1 MSSAQST
8 ATAKD
13 DVFDL
18 VIAGGGMTG
27 AMLALQISR
36 QLPALRIAIVEQQA
50 EQQPAQ
56 SAAQHSAEP
65 ATQFTNSFDSR
76 SIALSAGSVALLA
89 EWGIWPELKSHACA
103 IEHIQVSDRGH
114 FGKSRLTAAE
124 FGRSALGYVI
134 EIEWI
139 GRLLY
144 QQLQQVPA
152 SQLVWFRP
160 DQISAIRVD
169 RDYRHLQLQSG
180 TALPCRLLV
189 LCEGGDS
196 PSRSLAGI
204 DGIQHDYQ
212 QSALIA
218 NIAVSTPHQGKAFE
232 RFTTDGPL
240 ALLPLTQQRYSL
252 VWTCQPEQALALKA
266 LPETEF
272 IAALQQAFGYSAGV
286 FSGVGN
292 RVVYPLKLKT
302 AAKAA
307 DHRLVLC
314 GNSLHNLHPIA
325 GQGFNLAL
333 RDLDALLQLLALN
346 CSDAEPQDAG
356 AYGLTRQYQQLRSA
370 DMAQVVGF
378 TDSLVRL
385 FSNDSKLLALGR
397 SIGLSVLNQCDML
410 KQPFAALT
418 MGLSPLASQKQQIAQ
433 QQLTHPQQ
441 ADHHAAL
448 PAASHAAKAAVTGH
462 SSC

>member
-1 MSSAQST
+1 MTNTSSASSALSAAEAQQQSEP
-8 ATAKD
+8 
-13 DVFDL
+13 FDL

-27 AMLALQISR
+27 AMLALQLTR
-36 QLPALRIAIVEQQA
+36 LFPAMRLAVVEQQA
-50 EQQPAQ
+50 TDKD
-56 SAAQHSAEP
+56 HS
-65 ATQFTNSFDSR
+65 FTTSFDSR

-89 EWGIWPELKSHACA
+89 QWGIWPELKSHACA

-114 FGKSRLTAAE
+114 FGKSRLNATE

-152 SQLVWFRP
+152 AQLTWFRP
-160 DQISAIRVD
+160 DQISAIRTE
-169 RDYRHLQLQSG
+169 RDYRHLQLKSG
-180 TALPCRLLV
+180 AMLSCRLLV

-196 PSRSLAGI
+196 PSRALAGI
-204 DGIQHDYQ
+204 DAVQHDYQ

-218 NIAVSTPHQGKAFE
+218 NIAVEAPHQGKAFE
-232 RFTTDGPL
+232 RFTVDGPL

-252 VWTCQPEQALALKA
+252 VWTCQPQQAAVLKA
-266 LPETEF
+266 LPDTEF

-286 FSGVGN
+286 FTSVGN
-292 RVVYPLKLKT
+292 RVLYPLKLKT
-302 AAKAA
+302 AAQAA

-333 RDLDALLQLLALN
+333 RDLDALLQLLALYS
-346 CSDAEPQDAG
+346 SDAGAAALDAG
-356 AYGLTRQYQQLRSA
+356 AYALTRQYQLLRSA

-397 SIGLSVLNQCDML
+397 NLGLSVLNQCTVL

-418 MGLSPLASQKQQIAQ
+418 MGLAPLASQKQHIKQAQ
-433 QQLTHPQQ
+433 RRQTG
-441 ADHHAAL
+441 AVAEFTSSAAATD
-448 PAASHAAKAAVTGH
+448 AATGH
-462 SSC
+462 PSC

>member
-1 MSSAQST
+1 VSSAQST
-8 ATAKD
+8 ANNSNTP
-13 DVFDL
+13 FDL

-27 AMLALQISR
+27 AMLALQITR
-36 QLPALRIAIVEQQA
+36 LLPALRIAIVEQQSV
-50 EQQPAQ
+50 EQQGAEP
-56 SAAQHSAEP
+56 AAQH
-65 ATQFTNSFDSR
+65 TTSFDSR

-89 EWGIWPELKSHACA
+89 RWGLWPELKPHACA

-114 FGKSRLTAAE
+114 FGKSRLTATE

-144 QQLQQVPA
+144 QQLQRVPT
-152 SQLVWFRP
+152 SQLQWFRP
-160 DQISAIRVD
+160 DQISAIRTE
-169 RDYRHLQLQSG
+169 RDLRHLQLKSG
-180 TALPCRLLV
+180 AELSCRLLV

-196 PSRSLAGI
+196 PSRALAGI
-204 DGIQHDYQ
+204 DGVQHDYQ

-218 NIAVSTPHQGKAFE
+218 NVAVAASHQGKAFE
-232 RFTTDGPL
+232 RFTVDGPL

-252 VWTCQPEQALALKA
+252 VWTCQPEQAVALKA
-266 LPETEF
+266 LPEAEF
-272 IAALQQAFGYSAGV
+272 VQALQQAFGYSAGT
-286 FSGVGN
+286 FTGVGN

-333 RDLDALLQLLALN
+333 RDLDALLQLLAIHT
-346 CSDAEPQDAG
+346 DAG
-356 AYGLTRQYQQLRSA
+356 AYGLTRQYQLLRST

-397 SIGLSVLNQCDML
+397 SIGLSLLNQCNVL

-418 MGLSPLASQKQQIAQ
+418 MGLSPLASQQQQIALYQ
-433 QQLTHPQQ
+433 QTFSQ
-441 ADHHAAL
+441 ADTHAASYEAKG
-448 PAASHAAKAAVTGH
+448 AATGH

>member
-8 ATAKD
+8 APHNNHD
-13 DVFDL
+13 HNFDL

-36 QLPALRIAIVEQQA
+36 QLPALRIAIVEQQ
-50 EQQPAQ
+50 
-56 SAAQHSAEP
+56 SADTTAQHTS
-65 ATQFTNSFDSR
+65 SFDSR

-89 EWGIWPELKSHACA
+89 AWGIWPELKSHACA

-114 FGKSRLTAAE
+114 FGKSRLTASE

-152 SQLVWFRP
+152 AQLTWFRP
-160 DQISAIRVD
+160 DQISAIRTE
-169 RDYRHLQLQSG
+169 RDCQHLQLQSG
-180 TALPCRLLV
+180 AALSCRLLV

-196 PSRSLAGI
+196 PSRALAGV
-204 DGIQHDYQ
+204 DSVQHDYQ

-232 RFTTDGPL
+232 RFTADGPL

-252 VWTCQPEQALALKA
+252 VWTCQPQQALALKD
-266 LPETEF
+266 LPDHEF

-286 FSGVGN
+286 FNGVGN

-333 RDLDALLQLLALN
+333 RDLDALLQLLALY
-346 CSDAEPQDAG
+346 CGDAGAEPQDAG
-356 AYGLTRQYQQLRSA
+356 AYGLTQQYQQLRSA

-397 SIGLSVLNQCDML
+397 NLGLSVLNQCDML

-418 MGLSPLASQKQQIAQ
+418 MGLAPLTSQKQQITQ
-433 QQLTHPQQ
+433 QQITSQQ
-441 ADHHAAL
+441 PARQAAL
-448 PAASHAAKAAVTGH
+448 KAASHAAKGAANGH

>member
-8 ATAKD
+8 ANNSNTPI
-13 DVFDL
+13 DL

-27 AMLALQISR
+27 AMLALQITR
-36 QLPALRIAIVEQQA
+36 LLPALRIAIVEQQSV
-50 EQQPAQ
+50 EQQGTEP
-56 SAAQHSAEP
+56 AAQH
-65 ATQFTNSFDSR
+65 TTSFDSR

-89 EWGIWPELKSHACA
+89 SWGLWPQLKPHACA

-114 FGKSRLTAAE
+114 FGKSRLTATE

-144 QQLQQVPA
+144 QQLQQVPT
-152 SQLVWFRP
+152 SQLQWFRP
-160 DQISAIRVD
+160 DQISVIRTE
-169 RDYRHLQLQSG
+169 RDLRHLQLKSG
-180 TALPCRLLV
+180 TELSCRLLV

-196 PSRSLAGI
+196 PSRALAGI
-204 DGIQHDYQ
+204 DGVQHDYQ

-218 NIAVSTPHQGKAFE
+218 NVAVAASHQGKAFE
-232 RFTTDGPL
+232 RFTVDGPL

-252 VWTCQPEQALALKA
+252 VWTCQPEQAVALKA
-266 LPETEF
+266 LPEAEF
-272 IAALQQAFGYSAGV
+272 VQALQQAFGYSAGT
-286 FSGVGN
+286 FTGVGN

-333 RDLDALLQLLALN
+333 RDLDALLQLLAIHT
-346 CSDAEPQDAG
+346 DAG
-356 AYGLTRQYQQLRSA
+356 AYALTRQYQLLRSA

-397 SIGLSVLNQCDML
+397 SIGLSLLNQCNVL

-418 MGLSPLASQKQQIAQ
+418 MGLSPLASQQQQIALYQ
-433 QQLTHPQQ
+433 QTFSQ
-441 ADHHAAL
+441 ADTHAASSEAKG
-448 PAASHAAKAAVTGH
+448 AATGH

>member
-8 ATAKD
+8 ANNSNNP
-13 DVFDL
+13 FDL

-27 AMLALQISR
+27 AMLALQITR
-36 QLPALRIAIVEQQA
+36 QLPQLRIAIVEQQSV
-50 EQQPAQ
+50 EQQGAEP
-56 SAAQHSAEP
+56 AAQH
-65 ATQFTNSFDSR
+65 TTSFDSR

-89 EWGIWPELKSHACA
+89 RWGLWPELKPHACA

-114 FGKSRLTAAE
+114 FGKSRLTATE

-144 QQLQQVPA
+144 QQLQQVPT
-152 SQLVWFRP
+152 SQLQWFRP
-160 DQISAIRVD
+160 DQISAIRTE
-169 RDYRHLQLQSG
+169 RDLRHLQLKSG
-180 TALPCRLLV
+180 TELSCRLLV

-196 PSRSLAGI
+196 PSRALAGI
-204 DGIQHDYQ
+204 DGVQHDYQ

-218 NIAVSTPHQGKAFE
+218 NVAVAAPHQGKAFE
-232 RFTTDGPL
+232 RFTIDGPL

-252 VWTCQPEQALALKA
+252 VWTCQPEQAVALKA
-266 LPETEF
+266 LPDTEF

-286 FSGVGN
+286 FSSVGN
-292 RVVYPLKLKT
+292 RVLYPLKLKT

-333 RDLDALLQLLALN
+333 RDLDALLQLLAIHS
-346 CSDAEPQDAG
+346 SDTGVDLDAG
-356 AYGLTRQYQQLRSA
+356 AYGLTRQYQLLRSA

-397 SIGLSVLNQCDML
+397 SLGLSVLNQCSVL

-418 MGLSPLASQKQQIAQ
+418 MGLSPLASQQQQIALHQ
-433 QQLTHPQQ
+433 QT
-441 ADHHAAL
+441 ATHAASYEAKG
-448 PAASHAAKAAVTGH
+448 AATGH

>member
-8 ATAKD
+8 ANNSD
-13 DVFDL
+13 NPFDL

-27 AMLALQISR
+27 AMLALQITR
-36 QLPALRIAIVEQQA
+36 QLPHLRIAIVEQQSA
-50 EQQPAQ
+50 EQQGAEP
-56 SAAQHSAEP
+56 AAQHTS
-65 ATQFTNSFDSR
+65 SFDSR

-89 EWGIWPELKSHACA
+89 RWGLWPELKPHACA

-114 FGKSRLTAAE
+114 FGKSRLTATE

-144 QQLQQVPA
+144 QQLQQVPT
-152 SQLVWFRP
+152 SQLQWFRP
-160 DQISAIRVD
+160 DQISAIRTE
-169 RDYRHLQLQSG
+169 RDCRHLQLKSG
-180 TALPCRLLV
+180 TELSCRLLV

-196 PSRSLAGI
+196 PSRALAGI
-204 DGIQHDYQ
+204 DGVQHDYQ

-218 NIAVSTPHQGKAFE
+218 NVAVSAPHQGKAFE
-232 RFTTDGPL
+232 RFTIDGPL

-252 VWTCQPEQALALKA
+252 VWTCQPKQAVALKA
-266 LPETEF
+266 LPDAEF

-286 FSGVGN
+286 FSSVGN
-292 RVVYPLKLKT
+292 RVLYPLKLKT

-333 RDLDALLQLLALN
+333 RDLDALLQLLALHQ
-346 CSDAEPQDAG
+346 QDAG
-356 AYGLTRQYQQLRSA
+356 AYGLTRQYQLLRSA

-397 SIGLSVLNQCDML
+397 SLGLSALNQCSVL

-418 MGLSPLASQKQQIAQ
+418 MGLSPLASQQQQIAKQ
-433 QQLTHPQQ
+433 TVT
-441 ADHHAAL
+441 HAASYEAKD
-448 PAASHAAKAAVTGH
+448 AATGH

>member
-8 ATAKD
+8 ANNSEKP
-13 DVFDL
+13 FDL

-27 AMLALQISR
+27 AMLALQITR
-36 QLPALRIAIVEQQA
+36 LLPRLRIAIIEQQGVEQQST
-50 EQQPAQ
+50 EP
-56 SAAQHSAEP
+56 AAQH
-65 ATQFTNSFDSR
+65 TTSFDSR

-89 EWGIWPELKSHACA
+89 SWGLWPQLKPHACA

-114 FGKSRLTAAE
+114 FGKSRLTATE

-144 QQLQQVPA
+144 QQLQQVPTT
-152 SQLVWFRP
+152 QLCWFRP
-160 DQISAIRVD
+160 DQISAIRTE
-169 RDYRHLQLQSG
+169 RDLRHLQLQSG
-180 TALPCRLLV
+180 AELSCRLLV

-196 PSRSLAGI
+196 PSRALAGI
-204 DGIQHDYQ
+204 DGVQHDYQ

-218 NIAVSTPHQGKAFE
+218 NVAVAASHQGKAFE
-232 RFTTDGPL
+232 RFTVDGPL

-252 VWTCQPEQALALKA
+252 VWTCQPEQAVALKA
-266 LPETEF
+266 LPEAEF
-272 IAALQQAFGYSAGV
+272 VQALQQAFGYSAGT
-286 FSGVGN
+286 FTGVGN

-333 RDLDALLQLLALN
+333 RDLDALLQLLAIHTDTGAA
-346 CSDAEPQDAG
+346 SPDAG
-356 AYGLTRQYQQLRSA
+356 AYGLTRQYQLLRSA

-397 SIGLSVLNQCDML
+397 SIGLSVLNQCNVV

-418 MGLSPLASQKQQIAQ
+418 MGLSPLASQQQQIALQ
-433 QQLTHPQQ
+433 TATHT
-441 ADHHAAL
+441 ASYEAKGAA
-448 PAASHAAKAAVTGH
+448 TGH

>member
-8 ATAKD
+8 ANNSDTP
-13 DVFDL
+13 FDL

-27 AMLALQISR
+27 AMLALQITR
-36 QLPALRIAIVEQQA
+36 LLPQLRIAIIEQQSVEQQGA
-50 EQQPAQ
+50 EQQ
-56 SAAQHSAEP
+56 SAEP
-65 ATQFTNSFDSR
+65 AAQHTTSFDSR

-89 EWGIWPELKSHACA
+89 RWGLWPELKPHACA

-114 FGKSRLTAAE
+114 FGKSRLTATE

-144 QQLQQVPA
+144 QQLQQVPT
-152 SQLVWFRP
+152 SQLQWFRP
-160 DQISAIRVD
+160 DQISAIRTE
-169 RDYRHLQLQSG
+169 RDYRHLQLKSG
-180 TALPCRLLV
+180 TELSCRLLV

-196 PSRSLAGI
+196 PSRALAGI
-204 DGIQHDYQ
+204 DGVQHDYQ

-218 NIAVSTPHQGKAFE
+218 NIAVAAPHQGKAFE
-232 RFTTDGPL
+232 RFTIDGPL

-252 VWTCQPEQALALKA
+252 VWTCQPEQAVALKA
-266 LPETEF
+266 LPDTEF
-272 IAALQQAFGYSAGV
+272 VAALQQAFGYSAGT
-286 FSGVGN
+286 FTSVGN
-292 RVVYPLKLKT
+292 RVLYPLKLKT

-333 RDLDALLQLLALN
+333 RDLDALLQLLALHQ
-346 CSDAEPQDAG
+346 QDAG
-356 AYGLTRQYQQLRSA
+356 AYTLTRQYQLLRSV

-397 SIGLSVLNQCDML
+397 SLGLSVLNQCGVL

-418 MGLSPLASQKQQIAQ
+418 MGLSPLASQQQQIAQ
-433 QQLTHPQQ
+433 QT
-441 ADHHAAL
+441 ATHAASYEAKD
-448 PAASHAAKAAVTGH
+448 AATGH

>member
-8 ATAKD
+8 ANNSNNP
-13 DVFDL
+13 FDL

-27 AMLALQISR
+27 AMLALQITR
-36 QLPALRIAIVEQQA
+36 QLPHLRIAIVEQQST
-50 EQQPAQ
+50 EP
-56 SAAQHSAEP
+56 AAQHTS
-65 ATQFTNSFDSR
+65 SFDSR

-89 EWGIWPELKSHACA
+89 RWGLWPELKPHACA

-114 FGKSRLTAAE
+114 FGKSRLTATE

-144 QQLQQVPA
+144 QQLQQVPT
-152 SQLVWFRP
+152 SQLQWFRP
-160 DQISAIRVD
+160 DQIRAIRTE
-169 RDYRHLQLQSG
+169 RDLRHLQLKSG
-180 TALPCRLLV
+180 TELSCRLLV

-196 PSRSLAGI
+196 PSRALAGI
-204 DGIQHDYQ
+204 DGVQHDYQ

-218 NIAVSTPHQGKAFE
+218 NVAVAAPHQGKAFE
-232 RFTTDGPL
+232 RFTIDGPL

-252 VWTCQPEQALALKA
+252 VWTCQPEQAVTLKA
-266 LPETEF
+266 LPDTEF

-286 FSGVGN
+286 FSSVGN
-292 RVVYPLKLKT
+292 RVLYPLKLKT

-333 RDLDALLQLLALN
+333 RDLDALLQLLALH
-346 CSDAEPQDAG
+346 SSGADLQDAG
-356 AYGLTRQYQQLRSA
+356 AYGLTRQYQLLRSA

-397 SIGLSVLNQCDML
+397 SLGLTVLNQCSVL

-418 MGLSPLASQKQQIAQ
+418 MGLSPLASQQQQIALHQ
-433 QQLTHPQQ
+433 QTFSQ
-441 ADHHAAL
+441 ADTHAA
-448 PAASHAAKAAVTGH
+448 SYEAKVTVTGH

>member
-8 ATAKD
+8 APHNNHD
-13 DVFDL
+13 HNFDL

-36 QLPALRIAIVEQQA
+36 QLPALRIAII
-50 EQQPAQ
+50 EQQPEQQNAGQ
-56 SAAQHSAEP
+56 LSADTTAQHTS
-65 ATQFTNSFDSR
+65 SFDSR
-76 SIALSAGSVALLA
+76 SIALSAGSVGLLA
-89 EWGIWPELKSHACA
+89 TWGIWPELKSHACA

-152 SQLVWFRP
+152 SQLTWFRP
-160 DQISAIRVD
+160 DQISAIRTE
-169 RDYRHLQLQSG
+169 RDCQHLQLQSG
-180 TALPCRLLV
+180 AALRCRLLV

-196 PSRSLAGI
+196 PSRALAGV
-204 DGIQHDYQ
+204 DSVQHDYQ

-218 NIAVSTPHQGKAFE
+218 NIAVASPHQGKAFE
-232 RFTTDGPL
+232 RFTADGPL

-266 LPETEF
+266 LPDNEF
-272 IAALQQAFGYSAGV
+272 VAALQHAFGYSAGV
-286 FSGVGN
+286 FNGVGN

-333 RDLDALLQLLALN
+333 RDLDALLQLLALH
-346 CSDAEPQDAG
+346 CADAG

-418 MGLSPLASQKQQIAQ
+418 MGLSPLASQKQLITQQQIA
-433 QQLTHPQQ
+433 HQQ
-441 ADHHAAL
+441 AANQAAVT
-448 PAASHAAKAAVTGH
+448 AASHAAKAAATGH

>member
-8 ATAKD
+8 AKNSD
-13 DVFDL
+13 KPFDL

-27 AMLALQISR
+27 AMLALQITR
-36 QLPALRIAIVEQQA
+36 QLPHLRIAIIEQQSVEQQGG
-50 EQQPAQ
+50 EQ
-56 SAAQHSAEP
+56 H
-65 ATQFTNSFDSR
+65 TTSFDSR

-89 EWGIWPELKSHACA
+89 RWGLWPELKPHACA

-114 FGKSRLTAAE
+114 FGKSRLTATE

-152 SQLVWFRP
+152 SQLTWFRP
-160 DQISAIRVD
+160 DQISAIRTE
-169 RDYRHLQLQSG
+169 RDLRHLQLKSG
-180 TALPCRLLV
+180 TELSCRLLV

-196 PSRSLAGI
+196 PSRALAGI
-204 DGIQHDYQ
+204 DGVQHDYQ

-218 NIAVSTPHQGKAFE
+218 NVAVAAPHQGKAFE
-232 RFTTDGPL
+232 RFTIDGPL

-252 VWTCQPEQALALKA
+252 VWTCQPEQAVALKA
-266 LPETEF
+266 LPDAEF
-272 IAALQQAFGYSAGV
+272 IAALQQALGYSAGV

-292 RVVYPLKLKT
+292 RVLYPLKLKT

-333 RDLDALLQLLALN
+333 RDLDALLQLLAIH
-346 CSDAEPQDAG
+346 SPDAG
-356 AYGLTRQYQQLRSA
+356 SYGLTRQYQLLRSA

-397 SIGLSVLNQCDML
+397 SLGLTVLNQCSVL

-418 MGLSPLASQKQQIAQ
+418 MGLSPLASQQQQIALYQ
-433 QQLTHPQQ
+433 QTASQVTTQT
-441 ADHHAAL
+441 ATHAATYEAKG
-448 PAASHAAKAAVTGH
+448 AATGH

>member
-8 ATAKD
+8 ANNSNKP
-13 DVFDL
+13 FDL

-27 AMLALQISR
+27 AMLALQITR
-36 QLPALRIAIVEQQA
+36 QLPHLRIAIVEQQST
-50 EQQPAQ
+50 EP
-56 SAAQHSAEP
+56 AAQH
-65 ATQFTNSFDSR
+65 TTSFDSR

-89 EWGIWPELKSHACA
+89 RWGLWPELKPHACA

-114 FGKSRLTAAE
+114 FGKSRLTATE

-144 QQLQQVPA
+144 QQLQQVPT
-152 SQLVWFRP
+152 SQLQWFRP
-160 DQISAIRVD
+160 DQISAIRTE
-169 RDYRHLQLQSG
+169 RDCRHLQLKSG
-180 TALPCRLLV
+180 TEFSCRLLV

-196 PSRSLAGI
+196 PSRALAGI
-204 DGIQHDYQ
+204 DGVQHDYQ

-218 NIAVSTPHQGKAFE
+218 NVAVSAPHQGKAFE
-232 RFTTDGPL
+232 RFTIDGPL

-252 VWTCQPEQALALKA
+252 VWTCQPEQAVALKA
-266 LPETEF
+266 LPDAEF

-286 FSGVGN
+286 FSSVGN
-292 RVVYPLKLKT
+292 RVLYPLKLKT

-333 RDLDALLQLLALN
+333 RDLDALLQLLALHH
-346 CSDAEPQDAG
+346 QDAG
-356 AYGLTRQYQQLRSA
+356 AYTLTRQYQLLRST

-397 SIGLSVLNQCDML
+397 SLGLTVLNQCSVL

-418 MGLSPLASQKQQIAQ
+418 MGLSPLANQQQQIASHQ
-433 QQLTHPQQ
+433 Q
-441 ADHHAAL
+441 
-448 PAASHAAKAAVTGH
+448 AASHAASYEAKGAATGH

>member
-8 ATAKD
+8 ATNSDKP
-13 DVFDL
+13 FDL

-27 AMLALQISR
+27 AMLALQITR
-36 QLPALRIAIVEQQA
+36 LLPALRIAIVEQQRVETA
-50 EQQPAQ
+50 QQ
-56 SAAQHSAEP
+56 H
-65 ATQFTNSFDSR
+65 TTSFDSR
-76 SIALSAGSVALLA
+76 SIALSAGSVALLSS
-89 EWGIWPELKSHACA
+89 WGLWPELKSHACA

-114 FGKSRLTAAE
+114 FGKSRLAASE

-139 GRLLY
+139 GRQLY
-144 QQLQQVPA
+144 QQLQQVPT
-152 SQLVWFRP
+152 SQLQWFRP
-160 DQISAIRVD
+160 DQISAIRTEPDV
-169 RDYRHLQLQSG
+169 RHLQLQSG
-180 TALPCRLLV
+180 AELSCRLLV

-196 PSRSLAGI
+196 PSRALAGI
-204 DGIQHDYQ
+204 DGVQHDYQ

-218 NIAVSTPHQGKAFE
+218 NIAVAAPHQGKAFE
-232 RFTTDGPL
+232 RFTVDGPL

-252 VWTCQPEQALALKA
+252 VWTCQPEQAIALKA
-266 LPETEF
+266 LPEAEF
-272 IAALQQAFGYSAGV
+272 VQALQQAFGYSAGT
-286 FSGVGN
+286 FTGVGN

-333 RDLDALLQLLALN
+333 RDLDALLQLLALHT
-346 CSDAEPQDAG
+346 DAASPDAGADLPDAG
-356 AYGLTRQYQQLRSA
+356 AYGLTRQYQLLRSA

-397 SIGLSVLNQCDML
+397 SVGLSLLNQCNGL

-418 MGLSPLASQKQQIAQ
+418 MGLSPLASQQQQIAQ
-433 QQLTHPQQ
+433 QHITQAQSALAFTAADSTFSETATDAETRLT
-441 ADHHAAL
+441 
-448 PAASHAAKAAVTGH
+448 
-462 SSC
+462 SC

>member
-8 ATAKD
+8 ANNSDKP
-13 DVFDL
+13 FDL

-27 AMLALQISR
+27 AMLALQITR
-36 QLPALRIAIVEQQA
+36 QLPHLRIAIIEQQSVEQQSA
-50 EQQPAQ
+50 EQQGAEP
-56 SAAQHSAEP
+56 AAQH
-65 ATQFTNSFDSR
+65 TTSFDSR

-89 EWGIWPELKSHACA
+89 RWGLWPELKPHACA

-114 FGKSRLTAAE
+114 FGKSRLTATE

-144 QQLQQVPA
+144 QQLQQVPT
-152 SQLVWFRP
+152 SQLQWFRP
-160 DQISAIRVD
+160 DQISAIRTE
-169 RDYRHLQLQSG
+169 RDLRHLQLKSG
-180 TALPCRLLV
+180 IELSCRLLV

-196 PSRSLAGI
+196 PSRALAGI
-204 DGIQHDYQ
+204 DGVQHDYQ

-218 NIAVSTPHQGKAFE
+218 NVAVAAPHQGKAFE
-232 RFTTDGPL
+232 RFTIDGPL

-252 VWTCQPEQALALKA
+252 VWTCLPEQAVALKA
-266 LPETEF
+266 LPDAEF

-286 FSGVGN
+286 FSSVGN
-292 RVVYPLKLKT
+292 RVLYPLKLKT

-307 DHRLVLC
+307 DHRLALC

-333 RDLDALLQLLALN
+333 RDLDALLQLLAIH
-346 CSDAEPQDAG
+346 SPDAG
-356 AYGLTRQYQQLRSA
+356 AYGLTRQYQLLRSA

-397 SIGLSVLNQCDML
+397 SLGLTVLNQCSVL

-418 MGLSPLASQKQQIAQ
+418 MGLSPLASQQQQIALYQ
-433 QQLTHPQQ
+433 QTATHAVTQT
-441 ADHHAAL
+441 ATHAA
-448 PAASHAAKAAVTGH
+448 SYEAKEATTGH

>member
-8 ATAKD
+8 APNND
-13 DVFDL
+13 NNHNFDL

-36 QLPALRIAIVEQQA
+36 QLPALRIAII
-50 EQQPAQ
+50 EQQPEQQNAGQ
-56 SAAQHSAEP
+56 QSAEP
-65 ATQFTNSFDSR
+65 AAQHTSSFDSR

-89 EWGIWPELKSHACA
+89 EWGIWPELKLHACA

-114 FGKSRLTAAE
+114 FGKSRLAASE

-152 SQLVWFRP
+152 SQLTWFRP
-160 DQISAIRVD
+160 DQISAIRTE
-169 RDYRHLQLQSG
+169 RDYRHLTLQRGAELS
-180 TALPCRLLV
+180 CRLLV

-196 PSRSLAGI
+196 PSRALAGV
-204 DGIQHDYQ
+204 DSVQHDYQ

-232 RFTTDGPL
+232 RFTADGPL

-252 VWTCQPEQALALKA
+252 VWTCQPEQALALKD
-266 LPETEF
+266 LPDHEF

-286 FSGVGN
+286 FNGVGN

-333 RDLDALLQLLALN
+333 RDLDALLQLLALQR
-346 CSDAEPQDAG
+346 QDAG
-356 AYGLTRQYQQLRSA
+356 AYELIRQYHDLRSA

-385 FSNDSKLLALGR
+385 FSNDSKLLAFGR
-397 SIGLSVLNQCDML
+397 NLGLSALNQCSVL

-418 MGLSPLASQKQQIAQ
+418 MGLAPLASQKQQITQ
-433 QQLTHPQQ
+433 QQITSQQ
-441 ADHHAAL
+441 AARQAAL
-448 PAASHAAKAAVTGH
+448 KAASHAAKEAANGH

>member
-1 MSSAQST
+1 M
-8 ATAKD
+8 
-13 DVFDL
+13 
-18 VIAGGGMTG
+18 
-27 AMLALQISR
+27 
-36 QLPALRIAIVEQQA
+36 
-50 EQQPAQ
+50 
-56 SAAQHSAEP
+56 
-65 ATQFTNSFDSR
+65 
-76 SIALSAGSVALLA
+76 
-89 EWGIWPELKSHACA
+89 
-103 IEHIQVSDRGH
+103 SDRGH

-139 GRLLY
+139 GRQLY

-152 SQLVWFRP
+152 TQLCWFRP
-160 DQISAIRVD
+160 DQISAIRTE
-169 RDYRHLQLQSG
+169 RDCRHLQLQSG
-180 TALPCRLLV
+180 AELSCRLLV

-196 PSRSLAGI
+196 PSRALAGVECV
-204 DGIQHDYQ
+204 QHDYQ

-218 NIAVSTPHQGKAFE
+218 NIAVSSPHQGKAFE
-232 RFTTDGPL
+232 RFTVDGPL

-252 VWTCQPEQALALKA
+252 VWTCQPEQAAALQA

-272 IAALQQAFGYSAGV
+272 IAALQHAFGYSAGV

-333 RDLDALLQLLALN
+333 RDLDALLQLLALQL
-346 CSDAEPQDAG
+346 QDAG
-356 AYGLTRQYQQLRSA
+356 AYGLTRQYQRLRSA
-370 DMAQVVGF
+370 DMAQVVAF

-385 FSNDSKLLALGR
+385 FSNNSKLLALGR
-397 SIGLSVLNQCDML
+397 NIGLSALNQCSVL

-418 MGLSPLASQKQQIAQ
+418 MGLAPLASQKQQIAQ
-433 QQLTHPQQ
+433 QQIAQQQ
-441 ADHHAAL
+441 AAAYVAPHASTD
-448 PAASHAAKAAVTGH
+448 AANGH

>member
-1 MSSAQST
+1 MSSAQSK
-8 ATAKD
+8 ANND
-13 DVFDL
+13 NHNFDL

-27 AMLALQISR
+27 AMLALQLTR
-36 QLPALRIAIVEQQA
+36 LFPALRLAVVEQQA
-50 EQQPAQ
+50 AEQSTGNSHA
-56 SAAQHSAEP
+56 
-65 ATQFTNSFDSR
+65 FTTSFDSR
-76 SIALSAGSVALLA
+76 SIALSAASVALLA
-89 EWGIWPELKSHACA
+89 EWGLWPALKPHACA

-114 FGKSRLTAAE
+114 FGKTRLDATE

-139 GRLLY
+139 GRLVY

-152 SQLVWFRP
+152 TQLTWFRP
-160 DQISAIRVD
+160 DQISVIRTE
-169 RDYRHLQLQSG
+169 RDCRHLQLKSG
-180 TALPCRLLV
+180 AELCCRLLV

-196 PSRSLAGI
+196 PSRALAGI
-204 DGIQHDYQ
+204 DLLQHDYQ

-252 VWTCQPEQALALKA
+252 VWTCQPEQAVALTA
-266 LPETEF
+266 LPDAEF
-272 IAALQQAFGYSAGV
+272 IAALQQAFGYRAGV
-286 FSGVGN
+286 FSSVGN
-292 RVVYPLKLKT
+292 RVIYPLKLKT

-333 RDLDALLQLLALN
+333 RDLDALLQLLAQQ
-346 CSDAEPQDAG
+346 AHQQDVG
-356 AYGLTRQYQQLRSA
+356 TYSLTSQYQRLRKT
-370 DMAQVVGF
+370 DMAAVVGF

-397 SIGLSVLNQCDML
+397 SLALTALNHCTPL
-410 KQPFAALT
+410 KQAFAAQST
-418 MGLSPLASQKQQIAQ
+418 GLAPLSAQRAQIKHNLQ
-433 QQLTHPQQ
+433 TQLQPFEPKHGPTEQ
-441 ADHHAAL
+441 
-448 PAASHAAKAAVTGH
+448 T
-462 SSC
+462 SC

>member
-8 ATAKD
+8 APNTNND
-13 DVFDL
+13 HNFDL

-36 QLPALRIAIVEQQA
+36 QLPSFRIAII
-50 EQQPAQ
+50 EQQPEQQIAGQQ
-56 SAAQHSAEP
+56 SADTTAQHTS
-65 ATQFTNSFDSR
+65 SFDSR
-76 SIALSAGSVALLA
+76 SIALSAGSVTLLA

-114 FGKSRLTAAE
+114 FGKSRLTASE

-160 DQISAIRVD
+160 DQISAIHTE
-169 RDYRHLQLQSG
+169 RDCQHLQLQSG
-180 TALPCRLLV
+180 AELSCRLLV

-196 PSRSLAGI
+196 PSRMLAGV
-204 DGIQHDYQ
+204 DSVQHDYQ

-218 NIAVSTPHQGKAFE
+218 NIAVSAPHQGKAFE

-252 VWTCQPEQALALKA
+252 VWTCQPEQTVALKA
-266 LPETEF
+266 LPDNEF

-286 FSGVGN
+286 FNGVGN

-333 RDLDALLQLLALN
+333 RDLDALLQLLALQPN
-346 CSDAEPQDAG
+346 DAG
-356 AYGLTRQYQQLRSA
+356 AYGLTRQYQQLRCA

-397 SIGLSVLNQCDML
+397 SIGLSVLNQCDVL

-418 MGLSPLASQKQQIAQ
+418 MGLSPLASQKQQITQ
-433 QQLTHPQQ
+433 QQIMPQQ
-441 ADHHAAL
+441 AAPDVASQVATGAAN
-448 PAASHAAKAAVTGH
+448 GH

>member
-8 ATAKD
+8 ANNSDKP
-13 DVFDL
+13 FDL

-27 AMLALQISR
+27 AMLALQITR
-36 QLPALRIAIVEQQA
+36 LLPALRIAIIEQQDVEQQST
-50 EQQPAQ
+50 EP
-56 SAAQHSAEP
+56 AAQH
-65 ATQFTNSFDSR
+65 TTSFDSR

-89 EWGIWPELKSHACA
+89 RWGLWPELKPHACA

-114 FGKSRLTAAE
+114 FGKSRLTATE

-134 EIEWI
+134 EIEWM

-144 QQLQQVPA
+144 QQLQQVPT
-152 SQLVWFRP
+152 SQLQWFRP
-160 DQISAIRVD
+160 DQISAIRTE
-169 RDYRHLQLQSG
+169 RDLRHLQLKSG
-180 TALPCRLLV
+180 SELSCRLLV

-196 PSRSLAGI
+196 PSRALAGI
-204 DGIQHDYQ
+204 DGVQHDYQ

-218 NIAVSTPHQGKAFE
+218 NIAVSAPHQGKAFE
-232 RFTTDGPL
+232 RFTIDGPL

-252 VWTCQPEQALALKA
+252 VWTCQPEQAIALKA
-266 LPETEF
+266 LPDAEF

-292 RVVYPLKLKT
+292 RVLYPLKLKT

-333 RDLDALLQLLALN
+333 RDLDALLQLLAIHT
-346 CSDAEPQDAG
+346 DAGVDLPDAG
-356 AYGLTRQYQQLRSA
+356 AYALTRQYQLLRSA

-397 SIGLSVLNQCDML
+397 SIGLSVLNQCSVL

-418 MGLSPLASQKQQIAQ
+418 MGLSPLASQ
-433 QQLTHPQQ
+433 QQLIALHQQ
-441 ADHHAAL
+441 TATHAASYEAKD
-448 PAASHAAKAAVTGH
+448 AATGH

>member
-1 MSSAQST
+1 MSSAQSK
-8 ATAKD
+8 AHND
-13 DVFDL
+13 NHNFDL

-27 AMLALQISR
+27 AMLALQLTR
-36 QLPALRIAIVEQQA
+36 LFPALRLAVVEQQA
-50 EQQPAQ
+50 AEQSTGNSHA
-56 SAAQHSAEP
+56 
-65 ATQFTNSFDSR
+65 FTTSFDSR

-89 EWGIWPELKSHACA
+89 AWGIWPDLKPHACA

-114 FGKSRLTAAE
+114 FGKSRLTASE

-144 QQLQQVPA
+144 QQLQQVPS

-160 DQISAIRVD
+160 DQISAIRTE
-169 RDYRHLQLQSG
+169 RDCQHLQLHSG
-180 TALPCRLLV
+180 AELRCRLLV

-196 PSRSLAGI
+196 PSRALAGVESV
-204 DGIQHDYQ
+204 QHDYQ

-218 NIAVSTPHQGKAFE
+218 NIAVATPHQGKAFE
-232 RFTTDGPL
+232 RFTSDGPL

-252 VWTCQPEQALALKA
+252 VWTCQPEQAAMLKA
-266 LPETEF
+266 LPEADF

-286 FSGVGN
+286 FSSVGN
-292 RVVYPLKLKT
+292 RVIYPLKLKT

-333 RDLDALLQLLALN
+333 RDLDALLQLLAQQ
-346 CSDAEPQDAG
+346 AHQQDAG
-356 AYGLTRQYQQLRSA
+356 AYSLTSQYQRLRQT
-370 DMAQVVGF
+370 DMAAVVGF

-397 SIGLSVLNQCDML
+397 SLGLTALNHCTPL
-410 KQPFAALT
+410 KQVFTAQSTGLAPLSAQRAQIKDNLQTQLQPFEPKYGPT
-418 MGLSPLASQKQQIAQ
+418 EQ
-433 QQLTHPQQ
+433 
-441 ADHHAAL
+441 
-448 PAASHAAKAAVTGH
+448 

>member
-1 MSSAQST
+1 MSSAQNT
-8 ATAKD
+8 AIESD
-13 DVFDL
+13 NNFDL

-27 AMLALQISR
+27 AMLALQITR
-36 QLPALRIAIVEQQA
+36 QLPQLRIAIVEQQA
-50 EQQPAQ
+50 PDL
-56 SAAQHSAEP
+56 AAQY
-65 ATQFTNSFDSR
+65 TTSFDSR

-89 EWGIWPELKSHACA
+89 SWGLWPELKPHACA

-114 FGKSRLTAAE
+114 FGKSRLTASE

-134 EIEWI
+134 EIEWL

-144 QQLQQVPA
+144 QQLQQVPQR
-152 SQLVWFRP
+152 QLCWFRP
-160 DQISAIRVD
+160 DHISAIHTE
-169 RDYRHLQLQSG
+169 RDARHLQLQSG
-180 TALPCRLLV
+180 ATLSCRLLV

-196 PSRSLAGI
+196 PSRALAGI
-204 DGIQHDYQ
+204 EALQHDYQ

-218 NIAVSTPHQGKAFE
+218 NIAVAAPHQGKAFE
-232 RFTTDGPL
+232 RFTVDGPL

-252 VWTCQPEQALALKA
+252 VWTCQPAQARALQAL
-266 LPETEF
+266 PDNEF
-272 IAALQQAFGYSAGV
+272 ISSLQQAFGYSAGT
-286 FSGVGN
+286 FSSVGN
-292 RVVYPLKLKT
+292 RVLYPLKLKT

-333 RDLDALLQLLALN
+333 RDLDALLQLLALQH
-346 CSDAEPQDAG
+346 QDVG
-356 AYGLTRQYQQLRSA
+356 AYALTRQYQTLRSA

-397 SIGLSVLNQCDML
+397 SMGLSLLNQCDVL

-418 MGLSPLASQKQQIAQ
+418 MGLSPLANQQQQIAQ
-433 QQLTHPQQ
+433 AQSRQRFSAADSMFTKTATDAETRLT
-441 ADHHAAL
+441 
-448 PAASHAAKAAVTGH
+448 
-462 SSC
+462 SC

>member
-1 MSSAQST
+1 VSSAQST
-8 ATAKD
+8 ATNSDKP
-13 DVFDL
+13 FDL

-27 AMLALQISR
+27 AMLALQITR
-36 QLPALRIAIVEQQA
+36 LLPALRIAIVEQQRVETA
-50 EQQPAQ
+50 QQ
-56 SAAQHSAEP
+56 H
-65 ATQFTNSFDSR
+65 TTSFDSR
-76 SIALSAGSVALLA
+76 SIALSAGSVALLSS
-89 EWGIWPELKSHACA
+89 WGLWPELKSHACA

-114 FGKSRLTAAE
+114 FGKSRLAASE

-139 GRLLY
+139 GRQLY
-144 QQLQQVPA
+144 QQLQQVPT
-152 SQLVWFRP
+152 SQLQWFRP
-160 DQISAIRVD
+160 DQISAIRTEPDV
-169 RDYRHLQLQSG
+169 RHLQLQSG
-180 TALPCRLLV
+180 AELSCRLLV

-196 PSRSLAGI
+196 PSRALAGI
-204 DGIQHDYQ
+204 DGVQHDYQ

-218 NIAVSTPHQGKAFE
+218 NIAVAAPHQGKAFE
-232 RFTTDGPL
+232 RFTVDGPL

-252 VWTCQPEQALALKA
+252 VWTCQPEQAVALKA
-266 LPETEF
+266 LPEAEF
-272 IAALQQAFGYSAGV
+272 VQALQQAFGYSAGT
-286 FSGVGN
+286 FTGVGN

-333 RDLDALLQLLALN
+333 RDLDALLQLLALH
-346 CSDAEPQDAG
+346 SSGADLQDAG
-356 AYGLTRQYQQLRSA
+356 AYGLTRQYQLLRSA

-397 SIGLSVLNQCDML
+397 SVGLSLLNQCNGL

-418 MGLSPLASQKQQIAQ
+418 MGLSPLASQQQQIASQ
-433 QQLTHPQQ
+433 QQRAHQ
-441 ADHHAAL
+441 AATTSTTHAA
-448 PAASHAAKAAVTGH
+448 SYEAKGVATGH

>member
-1 MSSAQST
+1 MNSVQST
-8 ATAKD
+8 AHNND
-13 DVFDL
+13 HHFDL

-36 QLPALRIAIVEQQA
+36 QLPSLRIAIVEQQA
-50 EQQPAQ
+50 GPQSGDSQ
-56 SAAQHSAEP
+56 SAAAQSVKGTAQHTS
-65 ATQFTNSFDSR
+65 SFDSR

-89 EWGIWPELKSHACA
+89 QWGIWPELKPHACA

-114 FGKSRLTAAE
+114 FGKTRLAARE

-144 QQLQQVPA
+144 QQLQQVPP
-152 SQLVWFRP
+152 SQLCWFRP
-160 DQISAIRVD
+160 DQITAIRAERNV
-169 RDYRHLQLQSG
+169 RFLQLQSG
-180 TALPCRLLV
+180 AELSCRLLV

-196 PSRSLAGI
+196 PSRALAGV
-204 DGIQHDYQ
+204 DCVQHDYQ

-218 NIAVSTPHQGKAFE
+218 NIAVATPHQGKAFE
-232 RFTTDGPL
+232 RFTVDGPL

-252 VWTCQPEQALALKA
+252 VWTCQPQQAAALKA

-272 IAALQQAFGYSAGV
+272 ISALQQAFGYSAGV

-292 RVVYPLKLKT
+292 RVVYPLSLKT
-302 AAKAA
+302 AATAA

-333 RDLDALLQLLALN
+333 RDLDALLQLLAI
-346 CSDAEPQDAG
+346 DVQDAG
-356 AYGLTRQYQQLRSA
+356 AYQLTRQYQILRSA

-397 SIGLSVLNQCDML
+397 SVGLSVLNQCPAL

-418 MGLSPLASQKQQIAQ
+418 MGLSPLVSQKQQITQ
-433 QQLTHPQQ
+433 QQLTQPQQ
-441 ADHHAAL
+441 AARQAVSFAATG
-448 PAASHAAKAAVTGH
+448 AANGH

>member
-8 ATAKD
+8 ANNSSNP
-13 DVFDL
+13 FDL

-27 AMLALQISR
+27 AMLALQITR
-36 QLPALRIAIVEQQA
+36 QLPHLRIAIVEQQST
-50 EQQPAQ
+50 EP
-56 SAAQHSAEP
+56 AAQH
-65 ATQFTNSFDSR
+65 TTSFDSR

-89 EWGIWPELKSHACA
+89 RWGLWPELKPHACA

-114 FGKSRLTAAE
+114 FGKSRLTATE

-144 QQLQQVPA
+144 QQLQQVPV

-160 DQISAIRVD
+160 DQISAIRTE
-169 RDYRHLQLQSG
+169 RDCQQLQLQSG
-180 TALPCRLLV
+180 AELSCRLLV

-196 PSRSLAGI
+196 PSRTLAGI
-204 DGIQHDYQ
+204 DGVQHDYQ

-218 NIAVSTPHQGKAFE
+218 NIAVSAPHQGKAFE
-232 RFTTDGPL
+232 RFTADGPL

-252 VWTCQPEQALALKA
+252 VWTCQPEQAVALKA

-272 IAALQQAFGYSAGV
+272 IAALQHAFGYSAGV
-286 FSGVGN
+286 FNGVGN

-333 RDLDALLQLLALN
+333 RDLDALLQLLAMHT
-346 CSDAEPQDAG
+346 DAG
-356 AYGLTRQYQQLRSA
+356 AYGLTRHYQRLRSA

-418 MGLSPLASQKQQIAQ
+418 MGLSPLASQKQQITQ
-433 QQLTHPQQ
+433 QQAAP
-441 ADHHAAL
+441 HAATG
-448 PAASHAAKAAVTGH
+448 AANGH

>member
-8 ATAKD
+8 ANNSNTP
-13 DVFDL
+13 FDL

-27 AMLALQISR
+27 AMLALQITR
-36 QLPALRIAIVEQQA
+36 QLPQLRIAIVEQQSA
-50 EQQPAQ
+50 EQQGAEP
-56 SAAQHSAEP
+56 AAQH
-65 ATQFTNSFDSR
+65 TTSFDSR

-89 EWGIWPELKSHACA
+89 RWGLWPELKPHACA

-114 FGKSRLTAAE
+114 FGKSRLTATE

-144 QQLQQVPA
+144 QQLQQVPT
-152 SQLVWFRP
+152 SQLQWFRP
-160 DQISAIRVD
+160 DQIRAIRTE
-169 RDYRHLQLQSG
+169 RDLRHLQLKSG
-180 TALPCRLLV
+180 TEFSCRLLV

-196 PSRSLAGI
+196 PSRALAGI
-204 DGIQHDYQ
+204 DGVQHDYQ

-218 NIAVSTPHQGKAFE
+218 NVAVAAPHQGKAFE

-252 VWTCQPEQALALKA
+252 VWTCQPEQAVTLKS
-266 LPETEF
+266 LPDAEF
-272 IAALQQAFGYSAGV
+272 IAALQQAFGYSAGT
-286 FSGVGN
+286 FTSVGN
-292 RVVYPLKLKT
+292 RVLYPLKLKT

-333 RDLDALLQLLALN
+333 RDLDALLQLLAIHS
-346 CSDAEPQDAG
+346 SDAGVDLPDAG
-356 AYGLTRQYQQLRSA
+356 AYGLTRQYQLLRRT

-397 SIGLSVLNQCDML
+397 SLGLTVLNQCSVL

-418 MGLSPLASQKQQIAQ
+418 MGLSPLASQQQQIALHQ
-433 QQLTHPQQ
+433 QTASQ
-441 ADHHAAL
+441 AA
-448 PAASHAAKAAVTGH
+448 PHAAKDAATGH

>member
-1 MSSAQST
+1 MTNTSFAPTAPSAPQ
-8 ATAKD
+8 APEPL
-13 DVFDL
+13 VQPELFDL

-27 AMLALQISR
+27 AMLALQLTR
-36 QLPALRIAIVEQQA
+36 LYPALRLAVVEQQA
-50 EQQPAQ
+50 ADQ
-56 SAAQHSAEP
+56 
-65 ATQFTNSFDSR
+65 ATGNSNAFTTSFDSR
-76 SIALSAGSVALLA
+76 SIALSAASVALLA
-89 EWGIWPELKSHACA
+89 EWGLWPALKPHACA

-114 FGKSRLTAAE
+114 FGKTRLDATD

-152 SQLVWFRP
+152 TQLTWFRP
-160 DQISAIRVD
+160 DQISVIRTE
-169 RDYRHLQLQSG
+169 RDYRHLQLKSG
-180 TALPCRLLV
+180 AELCCRLLV

-196 PSRSLAGI
+196 PSRALAGI
-204 DGIQHDYQ
+204 DLLQHDYQ

-218 NIAVSTPHQGKAFE
+218 NIAVAAPHQGKAFE

-252 VWTCQPEQALALKA
+252 VWTCQPEQAVALTA
-266 LPETEF
+266 LPDAEF
-272 IAALQQAFGYSAGV
+272 IAALQQAFGYRAGV
-286 FSGVGN
+286 FSSVGN
-292 RVVYPLKLKT
+292 RVIYPLKLKT

-333 RDLDALLQLLALN
+333 RDLDALLQLLAQQ
-346 CSDAEPQDAG
+346 AHQQDVG
-356 AYGLTRQYQQLRSA
+356 TYSLTSQYQRLRKT
-370 DMAQVVGF
+370 DMAAVVGF

-397 SIGLSVLNQCDML
+397 SLGLSALNHCTPL
-410 KQPFAALT
+410 KQAFAAQST
-418 MGLSPLASQKQQIAQ
+418 GLAPLSAQRAQIKHNLQ
-433 QQLTHPQQ
+433 TQLQPFEPKHGPTEQ
-441 ADHHAAL
+441 
-448 PAASHAAKAAVTGH
+448 T
-462 SSC
+462 SC